1 MSLSSKYQASPQR
14 PSGSS
19 VLTYFAPGL
28 CENAPHRLRSMRG
41 PFSRYFCG
49 NQVCHTCA
57 GSTTWSSTLT
67 IFGSS
72 IEALPRPAS
81 AVWSLTLASG
91 RVVSLAAGR
100 LVDVGETGGLV
111 GVGVGAVGETIGD
124 PVRHVAGRRPDH
136 TRVALARIHPPL
148 QHLVE

>member
-28 CENAPHRLRSMRG
+28 CENAPHRLRSIRG
-41 PFSRYFCG
+41 PVSRYFCG

-91 RVVSLAAGR
+91 RAGAYFWVDSLVMGRLHAPLPSGRCAVVSLASGLAAGR

-111 GVGVGAVGETIGD
+111 RVGVGAFGET
-124 PVRHVAGRRPDH
+124 
-136 TRVALARIHPPL
+136 
-148 QHLVE
+148 

>member
-41 PFSRYFCG
+41 PRSRYFCG

-81 AVWSLTLASG
+81 AVCFLTLASG
-91 RVVSLAAGR
+91 RGDAYLAAGR
-100 LVDVGETGGLV
+100 LVDVGETRGFV
-111 GVGVGAVGETIGD
+111 RVGVGAVGETVGD
-124 PVRHVAGRRPDH
+124 PVDHVAGRRSDH
-136 TRVALARIHPPL
+136 ACVALARIYPPL
-148 QHLVE
+148 QHLV